1 MENQPTI
8 ELDAPTFEAEIMRLY
23 NEKFSATPASDEDMK
38 RAINFQDMVS
48 PAEQRQNKV
57 FMDAIANFLTFPT
70 ITDNFTDNKARIIF
84 LQKLKAEPELREF
97 YQTNKLKRDNM
108 NSVFMAL
115 SLLSNQGEL
124 TDLEDDKLNKFFESI
139 QTYND
144 LMPLA
149 EKLAYVEEVTQF
161 CREFIDRLTEEFK
174 S

>member
-38 RAINFQDMVS
+38 RAIDFQNMV
-48 PAEQRQNKV
+48 PPVEQRQSKM
-57 FMDAIANFLTFPT
+57 FMDTIANYLTFPI
-70 ITDNFTDNKARIIF
+70 ITDNFADNKARIVF

-124 TDLEDDKLNKFFESI
+124 TEVEDNKLNKFFESI
-139 QTYND
+139 QAYND

-149 EKLAYVEEVTQF
+149 EKLAYVEEVTKF
-161 CREFIDRLTEEFK
+161 CRKFIDRQVEEFK